1 MKRPTLDMRRARRDM
16 SLRKA
21 ASAGALAGLAGGL
34 AMMVA
39 RKLEAKGLLGRDD
52 SGEPEWDRFVRAEA
66 RRRNIRLSQ
75 ARVTRIATA
84 LHLLYSAALGSTY
97 GVVRSRSRLPSAVQ
111 GMVMSGLVYLAMF
124 PSWGL
129 MPRRGAARPPA
140 RQRARKAL
148 IPIGT
153 HAVFGATTAAAFKAL
168 SGDAAH

>member
-1 MKRPTLDMRRARRDM
+1 MRRPKIRASPLDDEV
-16 SLRKA
+16 SLGRA
-21 ASAGALAGLAGGL
+21 AGAGAVAGLAGGL
-34 AMMVA
+34 AMMLA

-52 SGEPEWDRFVRAEA
+52 SGDPEWDRFVRAEA

-75 ARVTRIATA
+75 ARVRRIATA
-84 LHLLYSAALGSTY
+84 VHLAYSAALGAAY
-97 GVVRSRSRLPSAVQ
+97 GVVRSRAALPAAMQGTLMSA
-111 GMVMSGLVYLAMF
+111 LVYFATF

-129 MPRRGAARPPA
+129 MPRRGAARPPT

-168 SGDAAH
+168 SGITPR